1 MIKSLKKKIAM
12 INLLLAGII
21 LFTALLVVFII
32 GFSRIQMESQRRMD
46 DVLAGKISHAQ
57 LVDNDEFSDITLIVI
72 PHNGLPATVVASQA
86 SRVDR
91 QVLIDQLPQIL
102 ESTKS
107 QGYIMRMRC
116 KYIKQIDATQT
127 NIVIL
132 DGFARSSN
140 YGSYFAISVLSVFL
154 GLGCFYLISTILAH
168 VALQPVEESWQ
179 KQTQFVADASHELK
193 TPLSIIIANTD
204 VISSHPNETVE
215 SQQKWLEATRSES
228 QRMSELVSNLL
239 FLTKNDSGLQVNMEK
254 VSLSDCIGTTALSC
268 DAIFYENGKTFNFD
282 IERDIYVYGNKQQ
295 LSQLATILLDNAN
308 KYSTG
313 IGNVQLN
320 LVEADKYVQLTIS
333 NDSNE
338 PTTEQLNRMFDR
350 FYTLDSSHN
359 KKTSGHGLGLAIA
372 KTICETHNGKIKV
385 DYANGRTT
393 FTATLPLYDSKKAQK
408 LISQQKTD

>member
-21 LFTALLVVFII
+21 LFTALLVVFVI
-32 GFSRIQMESQRRMD
+32 GSSRIQKDSQRRMD
-46 DVLAGKISHAQ
+46 SVLAGKITT
-57 LVDNDEFSDITLIVI
+57 DEIEGNEEFRDITLVVI
-72 PHNGLPATVVASQA
+72 PHDGLPAKVVASES
-86 SRVDR
+86 SRLDK
-91 QVLIDQLPQIL
+91 QVLIEQVPQIL
-102 ESTKS
+102 QSSKT
-107 QGYIMRMRC
+107 QGYMLRMRC
-116 KYIKQIDATQT
+116 KYVKQVDENQT
-127 NIVIL
+127 KIVIL

-140 YGSYFAISVLSVFL
+140 YGSYFALSVLSVFI
-154 GLGCFYLISTILAH
+154 GLGCFYVISTILAN

-179 KQTQFVADASHELK
+179 KQAQFVADASHELK

-254 VSLSDCIGTTALSC
+254 LNLSDCIGTTALSC
-268 DAIFYENGKTFNFD
+268 DAVFYENGKTFNFD
-282 IERDIYVYGNKQQ
+282 IQRDLFVYGNKQQ
-295 LSQLATILLDNAN
+295 LQQLATILLDNAN

-313 IGNVQLN
+313 AGNVQLS
-320 LVEADKYVQLTIS
+320 LAEVDKQVLLTIS
-333 NDSNE
+333 NDSVQ
-338 PTTEQLNRMFDR
+338 PTNEQLSRMFDR

-372 KTICETHNGKIKV
+372 KTICETHNGKIRA
-385 DYANGRTT
+385 DYTDGRTV
-393 FTATLPLYDSKKAQK
+393 FTVSLPLYDSKKTQK
-408 LISQQKTD
+408 LISQQKID